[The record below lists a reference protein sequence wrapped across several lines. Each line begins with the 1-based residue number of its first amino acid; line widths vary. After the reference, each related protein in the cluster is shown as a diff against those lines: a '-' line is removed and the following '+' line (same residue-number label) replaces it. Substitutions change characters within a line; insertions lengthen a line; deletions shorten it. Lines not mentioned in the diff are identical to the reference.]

1 LMKVV
6 TAELMQQL
14 DRRAIEEAGI
24 PGIVLMENAG
34 RGIASEILRSY
45 PDIISGRVAII
56 AGRGNN
62 GGDGFVIARY
72 LFNRGVAVKL
82 FLVAAPEQV
91 KGDAQVNLDIV
102 TKMKIPLT
110 EITTSETWKEQ
121 SRELGGYSLLVDALF
136 GTGLKSEITGLIR
149 EVISDLNCLRVPTV
163 AVDLP
168 SGLQANSGEVLGICV
183 QADLTVTC
191 GLPKWGLLTYPGAT
205 FTGRLKIVDIG
216 IPSSFLAEEM
226 ISDTIITIDD
236 LHSSFKV
243 RDPNGHK
250 GDYGHVLIIG
260 GSSGKTGA
268 AALACQAAA
277 RAGAGLVTLGIPA
290 SLNDIMEEKLTEVMT
305 EPLDEQEPG
314 FLGRKSFSRIQEL
327 MKGKAVVALGPGIGT
342 REETVDLVHA
352 LLQESSVPLVIDADG
367 INALRSQ
374 PDLVKGRSVPL
385 VLTPHPGEMARLVG
399 STSSAIQRDRI
410 TVARTFAK
418 QYGCYLVL
426 KGARSLVADPE
437 GTICVNLSGNAGMA
451 SGGMGDVLTG
461 MIAGFI
467 SQGYDVALA
476 TKLAVFLH
484 GMSGDVLAA
493 ERGPVGFIADD
504 LIGEIPRLIK
514 ALLTGQLPDSLRSD
528 DRYNLK
534 FIL

>member
-1 LMKVV
+1 MKVV

-14 DRRAIEEAGI
+14 DRRTIEEAGI
-24 PGIVLMENAG
+24 PGVVLMENAG
-34 RGIASEILRSY
+34 RGIVSEILRSY
-45 PDIISGRVAII
+45 PNILTGKVAIF

-62 GGDGFVIARY
+62 GGDGLVIARY
-72 LFNRGVAVKL
+72 LFNRGVAVKV
-82 FLVAAPEQV
+82 FLLAARKQV
-91 KGDAQVNLDIV
+91 KGDAKINLDIV
-102 TKMKIPLT
+102 TKMEIPLA
-110 EITTSETWKEQ
+110 EITTPETWQEQ
-121 SRELGGYSLLVDALF
+121 SRELEGYTLIVDALF
-136 GTGLKSEITGLIR
+136 GTGLQSEITGLNR
-149 EVISDLNCLRVPTV
+149 EVISDLNSLNVPTV

-168 SGLQANSGEVLGICV
+168 SGLQANTGEVLGICV

-205 FTGRLKIVDIG
+205 YTGRLKIVDIA
-216 IPSSFLAEEM
+216 IPSFFLEEER
-226 ISDTIITIDD
+226 ISDRVITVDD
-236 LHSSFKV
+236 LGSSFKL
-243 RDPNGHK
+243 RDPNAHK
-250 GDYGHVLIIG
+250 GDYGHVLVIG

-268 AALACQAAA
+268 AALSCQAAA
-277 RAGAGLVTLGIPA
+277 RTGAGLVTLGIPA
-290 SLNDIMEEKLTEVMT
+290 SLHDIMEEKLTEVMT

-314 FLGRKSFSRIQEL
+314 FLGRKSFTRIREL
-327 MKGKAVVALGPGIGT
+327 MKGKSVVALGPGIGT

-352 LLQESSVPLVIDADG
+352 LLKESSVPLVVDADG
-367 INALRSQ
+367 INAISSN
-374 PDLVKGRSVPL
+374 PDLLKEVTAPL

-399 STSSAIQRDRI
+399 STSKEIQSDRI

-426 KGARSLVADPE
+426 KGARSLVADPD
-437 GTICVNLSGNAGMA
+437 GSICVNLSGNAGMA

-467 SQGYDVALA
+467 SQGYDAALA

-514 ALLTGQLPDSLRSD
+514 TLLTGQLPDSLRSD
-528 DRYNLK
+528 ERYNMEW
-534 FIL
+534 IL